1 MKLTESYLRNLIKQA
16 INEMHDDSFPAMKEP
31 PFNPPTKQPH
41 FNSSRPAG
49 DYQDLYAQYV
59 PNVLTADEFNN
70 LVRDL
75 NELRPSLKKIGVDPE
90 RLLRS
95 QLTNME
101 NNRRPV
107 EEPEYDDMY

>member
-1 MKLTESYLRNLIKQA
+1 
-16 INEMHDDSFPAMKEP
+16 MKEP
-31 PFNPPTKQPH
+31 HFNP
-41 FNSSRPAG
+41 SRPAG

-90 RLLRS
+90 RLLRN
-95 QLTNME
+95 QLTNIE

>member
-1 MKLTESYLRNLIKQA
+1 MKLTESYLRRLIKQA

-31 PFNPPTKQPH
+31 HFNP
-41 FNSSRPAG
+41 SRPAG

>member
-1 MKLTESYLRNLIKQA
+1 MKLTESYLRRLIKQA
-16 INEMHDDSFPAMKEP
+16 INEMDDGSFPAMKEP
-31 PFNPPTKQPH
+31 HFNP
-41 FNSSRPAG
+41 SRPQE

-95 QLTNME
+95 QLTNIE